1 MIQSYIC
8 NLATLVPWDLIVW
21 QPSWISAIL
30 PGMEEQKKEIHSE
43 QKADL
48 YMDSRCYIF

>member
-1 MIQSYIC
+1 
-8 NLATLVPWDLIVW
+8 VPWDLIVW

-43 QKADL
+43 QKEEL